1 MVRNGGSDERRIL
14 LFVLFFVAVG
24 WLGCSSEPPAPA
36 VPEAPRHLVLISV
49 DTLGAKHVG
58 AYGYARDTSRAIDAL
73 AARGVLFE
81 NAYTQQVWTLTA
93 HLSLMTGLHPQAHG
107 ASEQRA
113 AWPAA
118 PTLAATLKGA
128 GFETAAFTGVG
139 GYMSPR
145 FGLGRGFERYA
156 IGKTHDAR
164 DDGRRIA
171 WLRAQAKRSAAD
183 PGHRFF
189 LFAHYFDVHS
199 DVGTEVPYVA
209 PEADARRYLDEVL
222 PPGDSWQRSGD
233 TDLLIELEKSGE
245 ATDRDRAVLEALYDA
260 GVRYTDREGVGRLL
274 GALDEL
280 GLAESTLVVLTSDH
294 GEEILEHGKVSH
306 QQPFDETARVPLVF
320 AGPGLPRRERRSD
333 LVELVDVMPTVLS
346 VLDVGVPEGI
356 QGRDLSPAWRGG
368 ALAERPAHVDGL
380 FGGLPTLKWRYP
392 SAITMSVDGVRYSYV
407 GTVHNEPT
415 ERGGRRFLMFREGA
429 LYDLEA
435 DPGQTRD
442 LAAERPDLAA
452 QLRRALL
459 AWYEENERVARRL
472 ERESLEAGQDA
483 GVPAPSEEEAARLR
497 ALGYVE

>member
-245 ATDRDRAVLEALYDA
+245 ATDRDRAVLEALYHSGPLSQKEIGQKILRSSGNITMVIDNLEK
-260 GVRYTDREGVGRLL
+260 T
-274 GALDEL
+274 
-280 GLAESTLVVLTSDH
+280 GLV
-294 GEEILEHGKVSH
+294 
-306 QQPFDETARVPLVF
+306 
-320 AGPGLPRRERRSD
+320 RRER
-333 LVELVDVMPTVLS
+333 
-346 VLDVGVPEGI
+346 
-356 QGRDLSPAWRGG
+356 
-368 ALAERPAHVDGL
+368 
-380 FGGLPTLKWRYP
+380 
-392 SAITMSVDGVRYSYV
+392 
-407 GTVHNEPT
+407 NEAD
-415 ERGGRRFLMFREGA
+415 RRFFIVHLTAKGDNLINKIFPPHA
-429 LYDLEA
+429 AVIAKDL
-435 DPGQTRD
+435 GVLT
-442 LAAERPDLAA
+442 AAE
-452 QLRRALL
+452 Q
-459 AWYEENERVARRL
+459 N
-472 ERESLEAGQDA
+472 
-483 GVPAPSEEEAARLR
+483 
-497 ALGYVE
+497 ALGSLCKKLGRKGES